1 MRCTCKAVQMH
12 RCRWL
17 LFIFIQPV
25 WELGM
30 WMQEY
35 WGKGWRVN
43 TAGYLCVSVYSP
55 SCGFTF
61 GSKSGSYVFLSGGRE
76 QLFPKKVLPA
86 LWWHFGGTGHFSM
99 LEEQHKLSHNHV
111 SSAVW
116 VQPYHHGD
124 KMFILSTSLSPP
136 PPPPPL
142 SSSSYSLLSF
152 ADHPFSISCF
162 CRRSNTALASKLAGC
177 LSGPDLA

>member
-25 WELGM
+25 WEFGM

-35 WGKGWRVN
+35 WGKGWQVN

-61 GSKSGSYVFLSGGRE
+61 GSKSRSYVFLSGGRE
-76 QLFPKKVLPA
+76 QLFPKKVLFGDTLGA
-86 LWWHFGGTGHFSM
+86 LDTFQCLRSSTNFLINVCRLLFECSLISM
-99 LEEQHKLSHNHV
+99 V
-111 SSAVW
+111 
-116 VQPYHHGD
+116 
-124 KMFILSTSLSPP
+124 I
-136 PPPPPL
+136 
-142 SSSSYSLLSF
+142 
-152 ADHPFSISCF
+152 
-162 CRRSNTALASKLAGC
+162 RC
-177 LSGPDLA
+177 LSCPRLCLRLRLHHLLHYHLPPTLCWAFLTIPSVFPAFVGGATLH

>member
-35 WGKGWRVN
+35 WGKGWQVN

-55 SCGFTF
+55 SCGFMF

-76 QLFPKKVLPA
+76 QLFPKKVFFGDTLGA
-86 LWWHFGGTGHFSM
+86 LDTFQCLRSSTNF
-99 LEEQHKLSHNHV
+99 LITV

-116 VQPYHHGD
+116 VQPYLHGD

-142 SSSSYSLLSF
+142 SSSSYSFLSF
-152 ADHPFSISCF
+152 PDHPFSISCF